1 MGNLILT
8 FQDCLNPLLL
18 EPSLW
23 ILEICLTPNHH
34 FVQLSNPTWRLFH
47 LKWWNSRASDSK
59 LWSWTL
65 FRTGRQRNQRS
76 WLSRERQALHRLFH
90 ERHTFAMKLE
100 LESCERRQIAKK
112 RISQKMGKISNFTG
126 SFKPIW
132 LSHICKYMQKKLN
145 AKRFV
150 FSRCKSIVS
159 PYLHPKP

>member
-8 FQDCLNPLLL
+8 FQYCLNPLLL

-34 FVQLSNPTWRLFH
+34 PVQLSNPTWRLFH
-47 LKWWNSRASDSK
+47 LKGWNSRASDSK
-59 LWSWTL
+59 LWSW
-65 FRTGRQRNQRS
+65 TGRQRNQRS

-100 LESCERRQIAKK
+100 LESCEQQIAKK
-112 RISQKMGKISNFTG
+112 IISQKMGKISIFTG

-132 LSHICKYMQKKLN
+132 LSHICKYM
-145 AKRFV
+145 
-150 FSRCKSIVS
+150 
-159 PYLHPKP
+159 